1 MPVVAAYLYRDGAR
15 VRSVA
20 IDEKCDS
27 AEGKSEFV
35 WIGLADPTAE
45 EMKALQDCYDL
56 HPLAVEDAINVCALF
71 SIYDRM
77 ADSLGWYLPEP
88 AGYGASA
95 QNLMKRGYLL

>member
-1 MPVVAAYLYRDGAR
+1 VLEDWRSAPIDAKLRAQLAFLEKLTLRPDEVRPRDVEPLRAAGL
-15 VRSVA
+15 S
-20 IDEKCDS
+20 DE
-27 AEGKSEFV
+27 
-35 WIGLADPTAE
+35 
-45 EMKALQDCYDL
+45 
-56 HPLAVEDAINVCALF
+56 AVEDAINVCALF

>member
-1 MPVVAAYLYRDGAR
+1 MLEDWRSAPIDAKLRAQLAFLEKLTLRPDEVRPRDVEPLRAAGL
-15 VRSVA
+15 S
-20 IDEKCDS
+20 DE
-27 AEGKSEFV
+27 
-35 WIGLADPTAE
+35 
-45 EMKALQDCYDL
+45 
-56 HPLAVEDAINVCALF
+56 AVEDAINVCALF